1 MDRYTVFICDDDDG
15 DRGKIAEL
23 VKDHGDRS
31 GYLLHLEQF
40 ESGTEL
46 VKAIDN
52 EKKPDMILLDINMD
66 GMDGIETA
74 RQTRKILPE
83 VPIILITAYINY
95 AMEGYKVK
103 ASRFLVKDELEDTIP
118 ECLDSI
124 LSEIRR
130 KPQELEFSFV
140 EGNIRLKLDDISYIE
155 TDAHVQVFHV
165 GNKTYRIYKKLE
177 EVEKELSGYGF
188 VRIHKSFVV
197 NLGYVKKIS
206 SYRLYLSTGEDFSVP
221 RNRYNEV
228 KRRFALYKGRGS
240 L

>member
-1 MDRYTVFICDDDDG
+1 MDRYTVFICDDNAG
-15 DRGKIAEL
+15 DRGKVVEL
-23 VKDHGDRS
+23 VKDYGDRS
-31 GYLLHLEQF
+31 GQPFYLEQF

-46 VKAIDN
+46 VKSIEK

-74 RQTRKILPE
+74 RRIREILPE

-118 ECLDSI
+118 ECMDSI
-124 LSEIRR
+124 LSDIRR
-130 KPQELEFSFV
+130 KPQEMDFSFV

-177 EVEKELSGYGF
+177 DVEKELSGFGF

-197 NLGYVKKIS
+197 NLGYVKRIS